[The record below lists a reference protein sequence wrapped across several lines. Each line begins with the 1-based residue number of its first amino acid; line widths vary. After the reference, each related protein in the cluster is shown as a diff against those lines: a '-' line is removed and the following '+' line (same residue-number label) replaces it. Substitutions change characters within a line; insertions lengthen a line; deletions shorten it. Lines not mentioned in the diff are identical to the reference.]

1 MVSLGVG
8 TEGDDGDGLSQE
20 DIEKAEK
27 NLEKI
32 AEKLDCK
39 LSLLRTKDVSE
50 GRQTRDF
57 LLRKRLEDEAD
68 FWLVSRQKIFQ
79 KKSKKIF
86 FSKKEF
92 FFHLVFSVKSE

>member
-8 TEGDDGDGLSQE
+8 TEGDDGDGLSEE

-68 FWLVSRQKIFQ
+68 FWLVSKKVFQ
-79 KKSKKIF
+79 KF
-86 FSKKEF
+86 FSKEYFKKKFKTKFSMIMF
-92 FFHLVFSVKSE
+92 F